1 MWKVWTWPTPQY
13 PYIGII
19 LGTANYIIPK
29 PEWIKLLSGNSLT
42 FHHHLRWPTSGL
54 VSLWTNDTT
63 PTPCTNVDQLLAW
76 ESERHEPYHWWML
89 RLAVFIP
96 WFSRFY
102 TSQLVSRIS
111 LIKRM
116 CQLNQ
121 PTYVHISR
129 KMITLHTVW
138 SKKSK
143 KPPEISVW
151 YMSKLLTNEHFDT
164 VNPATVIIWHVSKP

>member
-1 MWKVWTWPTPQY
+1 MWKVWTWSTSQY
-13 PYIGII
+13 PYIGQI
-19 LGTANYIIPK
+19 TIIPR
-29 PEWIKLLSGNSLT
+29 PEWIKLLSGDSLT
-42 FHHHLRWPTSGL
+42 FHDHLRWPTSGL

-76 ESERHEPYHWWML
+76 ESERHEPYYWWML

-121 PTYVHISR
+121 PTYVKYTDLISR
-129 KMITLHTVW
+129 KMIPFTLFDEKNPKT
-138 SKKSK
+138 
-143 KPPEISVW
+143 
-151 YMSKLLTNEHFDT
+151 TTHFCVVYVEALDQRT
-164 VNPATVIIWHVSKP
+164 FWHRQSG